1 MIPVMP
7 MVPMGKKAREKKQ
20 AAEAAPAPQAGQVA
34 MTRSVDSRRWVNG
47 VSLTAAVVVWVL
59 TVVAMIAVGGSRIAP
74 DWVIPLLLLGGA
86 VVGVYLLFA
95 IKVVDQWEKAVVL
108 RFGRFRG
115 LRGPGAF
122 WVIPVVDV
130 ISHLVDQRV
139 RATDVTAESALTQDT
154 VPVNVDAIVFWTV
167 WDAEKAVLEVQS
179 FFDAVF
185 LSSQTAL
192 REAIGRHDLAEMITE
207 REKLG
212 HGLQQIL
219 DAKTNPWGV
228 TVQSV
233 EIRDVRI
240 PAELEDAMSRRAQA
254 ERERQARIILGTA
267 ETEIAAKFEEAS
279 RHYKNNPMALHL
291 RAMNMVYEGLKQK
304 GSMIIVP
311 STAVETMGLGA
322 MGGLTAFDR
331 IFGPA
336 APEAPPAATAPSE
349 AGAKP

>member
-1 MIPVMP
+1 MIPVIP
-7 MVPMGKKAREKKQ
+7 VIKKAKEKRE
-20 AAEAAPAPQAGQVA
+20 AAEAAAKPQAGQVA
-34 MTRSVDSRRWVNG
+34 MVASAESRRWVNG
-47 VSLTAAVVVWVL
+47 VSIVAGALVVLPAIVAVIVVGANRL
-59 TVVAMIAVGGSRIAP
+59 AL
-74 DWVIPLLLLGGA
+74 DWAIPLIMIGGLLVGA
-86 VVGVYLLFA
+86 YLLFA
-95 IKVVDQWEKAVVL
+95 IKVVEQWEKAVVL

-115 LRGPGAF
+115 LRGPGLF

-139 RATDVTAESALTQDT
+139 RATDVTAESALTRDT

-185 LSSQTAL
+185 LAAQTAL

-207 REKLG
+207 REQLG
-212 HGLQQIL
+212 QELQKIL
-219 DAKTNPWGV
+219 DAKTNPWGI

-267 ETEIAAKFEEAS
+267 ETEIAALFAQAS
-279 RHYKNNPMALHL
+279 EQYRTNPTAMHL
-291 RAMNMVYEGLKQK
+291 RAMNMLYEAIKEK
-304 GSMIIVP
+304 GSMVIVP
-311 STAVETMGLGA
+311 SSAVETMGLGGMLA
-322 MGGLTAFDR
+322 TTALASPPQGGKH
-331 IFGPA
+331 
-336 APEAPPAATAPSE
+336 E
-349 AGAKP
+349 